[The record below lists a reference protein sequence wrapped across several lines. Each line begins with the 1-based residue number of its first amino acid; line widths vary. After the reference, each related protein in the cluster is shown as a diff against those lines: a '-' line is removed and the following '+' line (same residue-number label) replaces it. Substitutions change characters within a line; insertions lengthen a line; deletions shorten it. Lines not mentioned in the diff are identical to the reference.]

1 MAENQTETAPTPKIS
16 LIQTSRMKVSMI
28 VTKPS
33 QEEISKRA
41 WEIWQAEGCPQGR
54 ETENW
59 LRAEAEILS
68 RAKGAILN

>member
-1 MAENQTETAPTPKIS
+1 MAENQTENHEEPRATV
-16 LIQTSRMKVSMI
+16 IQISRMKVAMI

-41 WEIWQAEGCPQGR
+41 WEIWQSEGCPEGR
-54 ETENW
+54 QTEHW

-68 RAKGAILN
+68 RAKGTVLN